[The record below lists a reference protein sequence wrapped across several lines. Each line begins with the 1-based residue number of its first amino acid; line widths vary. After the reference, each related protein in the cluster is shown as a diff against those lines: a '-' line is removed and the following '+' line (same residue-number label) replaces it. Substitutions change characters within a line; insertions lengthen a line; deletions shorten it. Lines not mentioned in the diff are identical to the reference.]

1 MLKYERTDAV
11 FQPTLPVRGATRC
24 VLLPV
29 LIVFNFNPRS
39 PCGERL
45 HSIPNGFVVSN
56 FNPRSPCG
64 ERPSR
69 GLFHF
74 RYSEFQPTLPVRG
87 ATAIVA
93 NPLLPDIISTHAPR
107 AGSDDFIHCIYL
119 PYPISTHAPRA
130 GSDKKALFGVHAD
143 RDFNPRSPCGERLKR
158 SCISASRF
166 RFQPTLPVRGAT
178 PDAREGPENRKIST
192 HAPRAGSDHQI
203 IHDCPNLRNF
213 NPRSPCGERP
223 CTCCMRRCRRTF
235 QPTLPVRGATI
246 PFAARFVPPWYFNP
260 RSPCGERHLNAA
272 AGQIGKIFQP
282 TLPVRGATKGEAKL
296 VDGA

>member
-1 MLKYERTDAV
+1 MISTHAPRAGSDCACAVWRRMIKIFQPTLPVRGATSMLKYERTDAV

-143 RDFNPRSPCGERLKR
+143 RDFNPRSPCGER
-158 SCISASRF
+158 
-166 RFQPTLPVRGAT
+166 
-178 PDAREGPENRKIST
+178 
-192 HAPRAGSDHQI
+192 
-203 IHDCPNLRNF
+203 
-213 NPRSPCGERP
+213 P

-235 QPTLPVRGATI
+235 QPTLPVRGAT
-246 PFAARFVPPWYFNP
+246 
-260 RSPCGERHLNAA
+260 
-272 AGQIGKIFQP
+272 
-282 TLPVRGATKGEAKL
+282 KGEAKL